1 MKLKELIPPERIL
14 LDINAAS
21 VEEVIAMLVDH
32 LAKTEH
38 WLKTAA
44 VKQAV
49 LERERQVGT
58 GIGNGVAIPHAEPG
72 PYPEPLVALGR
83 LVRPVDFHA
92 PDGKKAQLVFLLLTP
107 EDLPALH
114 VRLLA
119 RICRLTRARELRN
132 MLLDAASAIE
142 VSCIIDAHEKEYPEL
157 NP

>member
-49 LERERQVGT
+49 LERERHTLQ
-58 GIGNGVAIPHAEPG
+58 PEAERG
-72 PYPEPLVALGR
+72 
-83 LVRPVDFHA
+83 
-92 PDGKKAQLVFLLLTP
+92 
-107 EDLPALH
+107 
-114 VRLLA
+114 
-119 RICRLTRARELRN
+119 
-132 MLLDAASAIE
+132 
-142 VSCIIDAHEKEYPEL
+142 
-157 NP
+157 